1 MLALL
6 SSPVRAEGFTVSS
19 YTAVALETAPE
30 VRSAE
35 DAYNAADA
43 ALKGQAAAMMLPT
56 LGFAYNQYP
65 YGHNPLDAYRYEHG
79 RFAPRL
85 GQAVTTVNWNLF
97 NSFEDLQ
104 KTRAAAMA
112 RRAARGALTAAK
124 QDRAFAA
131 ISAFY
136 DLDSKTEL
144 LGVAQQNL
152 KDQKQQYDQS
162 LDLYKHG
169 MKSLA
174 DLLKSET
181 DWRSSELRIVS
192 AEAERKKALLE
203 FNTLID
209 RGALDEAALTVNL
222 QAGTTDLPA
231 VSADMV
237 RALELRPEVTK
248 ARDELERARV
258 AVQQA
263 VQGILPSFKVD
274 ATWSKTRYSAFS
286 GAGSSAPN
294 PNYYVG
300 LALNL
305 PIGFNGFTQ
314 AWAISSARAEKRR
327 AEAARTAAE
336 RTVKS
341 ELYNAFINLEKVSKS
356 YSFALLKEEISAK
369 SLELV
374 GRQYQQGAADAIRMN
389 QAQNDYLNARV
400 ERALALHD
408 IFIDRARYKRAVGE
422 PLW

>member
-1 MLALL
+1 LLALL